1 MAYKTDMELVGLRDA
16 IRSLNKIE
24 PGLRKQFVEEAR
36 QIGQPAV
43 IAVRR
48 NYTEVPLSGMARNWS
63 ESYTTKKGVNKSRLL
78 FPFTVA
84 KAQRGVQVVV
94 NTDRRNDA
102 TIVIAQKDQAAAIFE
117 TAGRRNPNPLE
128 RSLGELAP
136 GRTRILG
143 PAVYRAR
150 GLIEKEMR
158 SAAMRVI
165 KRVQKELD

>member
-1 MAYKTDMELVGLRDA
+1 MPYNADMDLVGLRDA

-24 PGLRKQFVEEAR
+24 PGLRKEFVNDAR
-36 QIGQPAV
+36 RIGQPAV
-43 IAVRR
+43 NAVRR
-48 NYTEVPLSGMARNWS
+48 NYDSVPLSGMTRRWS
-63 ESYTTKKGVNKSRLL
+63 ESYTTKKGVTKGRLL

-84 KAQRGVQVVV
+84 GAQRGVEIVV

-102 TIVIAQKDQAAAIFE
+102 TIVIAQKNQAAAIFE

-128 RSLGELAP
+128 RSLGPLLP

-150 GLIEKEMR
+150 PLIEKEMR
-158 SAAMRVI
+158 QAAQRVI
-165 KRVQKELD
+165 KRAQRELN